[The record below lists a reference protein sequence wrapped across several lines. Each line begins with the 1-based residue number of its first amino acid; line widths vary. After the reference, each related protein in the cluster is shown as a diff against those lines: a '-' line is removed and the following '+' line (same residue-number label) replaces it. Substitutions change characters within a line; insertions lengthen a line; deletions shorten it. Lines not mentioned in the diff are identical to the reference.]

1 MIKNKLTSEESK
13 KWNEDDI
20 FGDIKLGSPVKPFKK
35 LPLLLAHIF
44 ALWSL
49 LNSEHYLKQEKNEA

>member
-1 MIKNKLTSEESK
+1 MIKNKLTSEGSK
-13 KWNEDDI
+13 KWNDDDI
-20 FGDIKLGSPVKPFKK
+20 FGDIELGSPLKTFKK

-49 LNSEHYLKQEKNEA
+49 LNSEHYLNQEKNDG